1 MCSACPTSPP
11 SSAAA
16 SPRPSSLGASGRKKT
31 SSWACFGASP
41 PVFLVPS
48 GYRTN
53 DWNRKFAIVSLAK
66 TLREREVRRARAKVC
81 VGRSVVP
88 INQSSLLSTHQA
100 FAARLP
106 EQHGAQRRKRRSS
119 SSRGSCN
126 GTTGEHREPSE
137 HPGGKFSAFFFP
149 LAFLKQSAS
158 FSCFV
163 FVFFLF
169 LFAVPKGKKTPRKN
183 PPW

>member
-48 GYRTN
+48 EYRTN

-88 INQSSLLSTHQA
+88 INPSSLLSTHQA
-100 FAARLP
+100 LLLACLSSTERRGERGEAAAAEAAAMELRASI
-106 EQHGAQRRKRRSS
+106 ENRASIQAESFQ
-119 SSRGSCN
+119 
-126 GTTGEHREPSE
+126 
-137 HPGGKFSAFFFP
+137 FFFSRSR
-149 LAFLKQSAS
+149 F
-158 FSCFV
+158 
-163 FVFFLF
+163 
-169 LFAVPKGKKTPRKN
+169 
-183 PPW
+183 

>member
-48 GYRTN
+48 EYRTN

-88 INQSSLLSTHQA
+88 INPSSLLSTHQA
-100 FAARLP
+100 LLLACLSSTERRGEAA
-106 EQHGAQRRKRRSS
+106 AA
-119 SSRGSCN
+119 
-126 GTTGEHREPSE
+126 EPSE
-137 HPGGKFSAFFFP
+137 HPGGKFSVFFFP

-163 FVFFLF
+163 FVFFLS